1 MSRLLPVE
9 EEIRLAQSSNR
20 TKKWRSVWVALLIL
34 MVCAI
39 WLVRQ
44 ETAAPVDSRSAET
57 LSETVDRVWGWT
69 DPWLQGGAQSAEWS
83 MRWDGQASVSEIKA
97 LAQRLELPPMSG
109 TTEGLVTR
117 RQEGSASWT
126 LWHAKTESS
135 DLEAPQAFVLVL
147 ETKPGLSRQALLEQ
161 ASLVEEPLG
170 RLKEEE
176 TWSLSFRGTA
186 KLENAAEQIAE
197 AADASLQER
206 YEDNGSSSST
216 YYTDRLGRS
225 AFSGE
230 AQINL
235 QLAMHYDRL
244 TGKHTIAGGIPLITG
259 DYSPRSR

>member
-20 TKKWRSVWVALLIL
+20 TKKWRSVWVALVIL

-44 ETAAPVDSRSAET
+44 ETAAPVDSRPTET
-57 LSETVDRVWGWT
+57 LAQTVDSLWGWT

-83 MRWDGQASVSEIKA
+83 MRWDGRAGVSEIKA

-117 RQEGSASWT
+117 RQQGSASWT
-126 LWHAKTESS
+126 LWHAETENSEP
-135 DLEAPQAFVLVL
+135 EAPQAFVLVL
-147 ETKPGLSRQALLEQ
+147 ETKSGLSRQELLKQ
-161 ASLVEEPLG
+161 ARFVEEPLE
-170 RLKEEE
+170 RLREEE

-186 KLENAAEQIAE
+186 QVEDAAERIAE
-197 AADASLQER
+197 AAGASLQER

-235 QLAMHYDRL
+235 QLATHYDRL
-244 TGKHTIAGGIPLITG
+244 TGSHTIAGGIPLITG